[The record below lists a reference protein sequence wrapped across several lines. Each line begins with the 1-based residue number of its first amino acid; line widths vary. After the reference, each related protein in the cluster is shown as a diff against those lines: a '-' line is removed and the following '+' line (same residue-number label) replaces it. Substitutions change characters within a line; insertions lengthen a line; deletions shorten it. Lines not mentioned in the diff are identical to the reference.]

1 MNIFQKFLSRFTRKM
16 HIFFNRSEYAA
27 SGNLRENAVVAGI
40 ANAIATNVAKL
51 SPQVI
56 RKDAR
61 GITVKNDRLSRL
73 LNIRPCPE
81 ASTFDFLYRLTADA
95 VFTSNGFAVIFY
107 NDDFTE
113 VLRIQ
118 PVTVRSHQIFED
130 EAGNIF
136 FRFVWDYDGLE
147 YTVPY
152 QFVIHLK
159 ARYNKKRFLGTSP
172 DCDLKNTVELLETT
186 YDGIKNVIRN
196 SASLRGYLKYNNFID
211 DEELKEKVRDFQ
223 RAYMSAEN
231 EGGIAGLDNE
241 LEFKEITQ
249 QPRPIPT
256 AQVAFFRDDICR
268 YYNINEKILTGAY
281 SEADWNSFYEAV
293 IEPIAIQLSLE
304 FTFKLFTERE
314 RGFGNKII
322 FTANRL
328 QHATLQ
334 TRAAIGKDMF
344 DRGAITI
351 NQYLEL
357 MYYPPIE
364 GGDVRMVSLNYV
376 KVDDQSL
383 YQTGKDDGAAGGET
397 PPAEDPPGNT
407 GNPSANIKARIKE
420 VCSYGNL

>member
-16 HIFFNRSEYAA
+16 HIFFNRSEYATA
-27 SGNLRENAVVAGI
+27 GNLRENATVAGI
-40 ANAIATNVAKL
+40 ANAIAINVAKL

-81 ASTFDFLYRLTADA
+81 ASTFDFLYRLAADA
-95 VFTSNGFAVIFY
+95 VFNSNGFAVIFY

-172 DCDLKNTVELLETT
+172 DHDLKSTVELLETT

-211 DEELKEKVRDFQ
+211 DDELKEKVRDFQ

-281 SEADWNSFYEAV
+281 TEAEWNSFYEAV

-328 QHATLQ
+328 QYATLQ
-334 TRAAIGKDMF
+334 TRATIGKDLF
-344 DRGAITI
+344 DRGVISI
-351 NQYLEL
+351 NEYREFMYL
-357 MYYPPIE
+357 PQIE
-364 GGDVRMVSLNYV
+364 GGDVRMVSLNFV
-376 KVDDQSL
+376 KTDDQTL
-383 YQTGKDDGAAGGET
+383 YQTGKEDDGAGDGET
-397 PPAEDPPGNT
+397 PPAETPPGS

-420 VCSYGNL
+420 VCSYGNI